1 MELKSISDDDVCA
14 SCMHRVPCAGDMSR
28 CQLSWPGDEDADGY
42 ITECAS
48 FSLVENEG
56 EA

>member
-1 MELKSISDDDVCA
+1 MELKSISDDDLCA

-48 FSLVENEG
+48 FSLVEDDG